1 MKRYSPKIM
10 VVLFTVIVFTAII
23 AFSENTIQSS
33 SKSTDLCMSC
43 HEDSE
48 LSYEKDGKK
57 VSLYVDKKLYSKSVH
72 AGAECEDCHL
82 NYNPD
87 EIPHSKTSA
96 KVDCKTCHDDLKGLE
111 KSVHNQVNCYDCHS
125 KHDVKPVKEI
135 DQTKNCLSCHKSKNI
150 QQFSSSIHAKKNI
163 GCDDC
168 HNGGHNSVKISKSEV
183 TKVCGTCHSANQMA
197 LNNSVHHTVLKGGN
211 KNAPVCTDCHGAHN
225 VLRSKVSIE
234 SEGCLNCHLNEKLFP
249 GDAKGSA
256 KFVAE
261 YKTSVHASLRKGER
275 EAAGCVDCHGDHKI
289 ESPDDPKSATA
300 RARQIETCGKCHSD
314 VIIKFN
320 KSKHGE
326 ELMKGNNNAPSCTDC
341 HGEHGIQSTLLSD
354 DFSKLNIADKCLSC
368 HKDGKIPHKNYK
380 GEEEL
385 ITGYEKSVHYQALKD
400 GNNDAPTC
408 SNCHGAH
415 EMTPYDDPE
424 SKINK
429 MNLANTCG
437 ESGCH
442 VKELEAY
449 SGSIHHTGVIEGNKD
464 APTCNNCHGNHGIL
478 TKNIDNKLEKSND
491 LINLCSN
498 CHASVEMVERNQLP
512 TKISESY
519 KESFHGLATRGGL
532 KEAAN
537 CESCHGNHN
546 IRTSKDSLSSINKK
560 NLPETCGQ
568 CHPGASEILIS
579 SKIHLTN
586 IKEDSPWTYWVTR
599 FYLLMIFGIIGFMV
613 IHNVLDYRKKK
624 QLKRKA

>member
-1 MKRYSPKIM
+1 
-10 VVLFTVIVFTAII
+10 
-23 AFSENTIQSS
+23 
-33 SKSTDLCMSC
+33 
-43 HEDSE
+43 
-48 LSYEKDGKK
+48 
-57 VSLYVDKKLYSKSVH
+57 
-72 AGAECEDCHL
+72 
-82 NYNPD
+82 
-87 EIPHSKTSA
+87 
-96 KVDCKTCHDDLKGLE
+96 
-111 KSVHNQVNCYDCHS
+111 
-125 KHDVKPVKEI
+125 
-135 DQTKNCLSCHKSKNI
+135 
-150 QQFSSSIHAKKNI
+150 
-163 GCDDC
+163 
-168 HNGGHNSVKISKSEV
+168 
-183 TKVCGTCHSANQMA
+183 
-197 LNNSVHHTVLKGGN
+197 
-211 KNAPVCTDCHGAHN
+211 
-225 VLRSKVSIE
+225 
-234 SEGCLNCHLNEKLFP
+234 
-249 GDAKGSA
+249 SA

-261 YKTSVHASLRKGER
+261 YKTSVHASLRKGEH
-275 EAAGCVDCHGDHKI
+275 EAAGCVDCHGDHMI
-289 ESPDDPKSATA
+289 QNPDDPKSATK
-300 RARQIETCGKCHSD
+300 RARQIETCGKCHSE
-314 VIIKFN
+314 VVEKFN

-326 ELMKGNNNAPSCTDC
+326 ELMKGNKDAPACTDC

-385 ITGYEKSVHYQALKD
+385 ITGYENSVHYQALKE

-415 EMTPYDDPE
+415 EMTPYNDPA

-429 MNLANTCG
+429 MNIANTCG

-442 VKELEAY
+442 VKQLEEY
-449 SGSIHHTGVIEGNKD
+449 TGSIHQTGVLEGNKD

-478 TKNIDNKLEKSND
+478 TKNIDNKLQKSND

-498 CHASVEMVERNQLP
+498 CHASVEMIERNQLP
-512 TKISESY
+512 TKVSESY

-546 IRTSKDSLSSINKK
+546 IRASKDSLSSINKK

-599 FYLLMIFGIIGFMV
+599 FYLVLIFGIIGFML
-613 IHNVLDYRKKK
+613 IHNFLDYRKKK
-624 QLKRKA
+624 MLKKKA